1 MSKSITQDM
10 AYRQSLM
17 KYAEKYGVS
26 RASRKYNKSRSY
38 IYFWKARWDGSAESL
53 ACQSR
58 RPHSHPNQH
67 TEAELKLILDMRR
80 RNPNLGMVELWHR
93 LKKRGY
99 TRRPE
104 SLFRVMRKMGL
115 FPPQKPKNTYKPKPY
130 EQMSH
135 PGQRVQIDVKI
146 VPRRCIANPDLRLF
160 QYTAIDEF
168 TRLRF
173 LAAYPE
179 QSTYSSADFLQ
190 KAVRWYARKGIR
202 VECIQTDNGFEFTNR
217 FSNSKRD
224 TLTLFELTAQ
234 RLGIRHKL
242 IRPYTPRHNG
252 KVERSHREDQ
262 KRFYSCHSFY
272 SLQDFASQLIVH
284 NRRSNNFPMRPL
296 GWLSPLEFSVQ
307 HV

>member
-1 MSKSITQDM
+1 MSKSITQEM

-26 RASRKYNKSRSY
+26 RASRRYNKSRSY

-58 RPHSHPNQH
+58 RPHHHPNQH
-67 TEAELKLILDMRR
+67 TEAELKLLRDMRR
-80 RNPNLGMVELWHR
+80 RNPHLGMVELWHR
-93 LKKRGY
+93 LRQRGY

-104 SLFRVMRKMGL
+104 SLFRVMRKLGL
-115 FPPQKPKNTYKPKPY
+115 FPQAEKKPAYKPKPY
-130 EQMSH
+130 EQMTY
-135 PGQRVQIDVKI
+135 PGQRVQVDVKV
-146 VPRRCIANPDLRLF
+146 VPRKCIADPELRLF

-179 QSTYSSADFLQ
+179 QSTFSSADFL
-190 KAVRWYARKGIR
+190 KKLVRWYARRGIR
-202 VECIQTDNGFEFTNR
+202 VECVQTDNGPEFTNR
-217 FSNSKRD
+217 F
-224 TLTLFELTAQ
+224 LTGRQDCPSLFEKTASD
-234 RLGIRHKL
+234 LGVRHKL

-262 KRFYSCHSFY
+262 KRFYSSHSFY
-272 SLQDFASQLIVH
+272 SLDDLAKQLAIH

-296 GWLSPLEFSVQ
+296 GWCSPLEFAVQ
-307 HV
+307 YV